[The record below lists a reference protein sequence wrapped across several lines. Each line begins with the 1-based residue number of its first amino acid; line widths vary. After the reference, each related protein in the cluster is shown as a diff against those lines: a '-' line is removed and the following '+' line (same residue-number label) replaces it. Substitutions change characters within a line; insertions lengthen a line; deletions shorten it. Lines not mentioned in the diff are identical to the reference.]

1 MGYILPIQHVTYTQY
16 ANRTLPVKNQI
27 SKVLPSAAVQLQLSN
42 QETREPRQRFADIL
56 ESKMRK
62 IKSSP
67 SFIEKGKHVNEF
79 V

>member
-1 MGYILPIQHVTYTQY
+1 MGYILPIQYDTYTQY

-27 SKVLPSAAVQLQLSN
+27 SPILSSASIQLSN
-42 QETREPRQRFADIL
+42 QETRESRQRFAEIL
-56 ESKMRK
+56 EKKMRN

-67 SFIEKGKHVNEF
+67 SLSEKGKYVNEF